1 MKSLA
6 LLLQVAQFL
15 GVHCFFWEGVSAETN
30 VYAMTKAG
38 ETRGIQEE
46 VFGKKVNCFLGI
58 PYAEPPQG
66 KLRFRAPRKAQPWQ
80 GVLDATRLPNTC
92 WQIRDTTFPG
102 FEGSE
107 MW

>member
-80 GVLDATRLPNTC
+80 GKKRRRKTRRVWLEARLGRPFAPP
-92 WQIRDTTFPG
+92 R
-102 FEGSE
+102 
-107 MW
+107 